1 MANFAVG
8 AKDWWGCGWVA
19 LPTQRPDSIGQEAF
33 FRTWSVLPL
42 EVCVRGCLSSC
53 SVGAVVG
60 TLALWRVVRHI
71 DCSKAEK
78 YRLPKWASPP
88 KGEGLEVLGAMR
100 EGPRGPAAPA
110 LTGVPLCLLLP
121 APTFSLWF
129 FM

>member
-8 AKDWWGCGWVA
+8 AKDWWGCGWAA
-19 LPTQRPDSIGQEAF
+19 LPTQKPDNIGQEAF

-78 YRLPKWASPP
+78 YRLRKWASPP
-88 KGEGLEVLGAMR
+88 KGEGSGDFGSNEGGSQGVLQ
-100 EGPRGPAAPA
+100 PQH
-110 LTGVPLCLLLP
+110 
-121 APTFSLWF
+121 
-129 FM
+129 